1 MMKLQLYGFRLIK
14 ASSRLDLHMIVE
26 VDETSANGVQ
36 GGLQDEE
43 SLGGQV

>member
-1 MMKLQLYGFRLIK
+1 MKKLWLHGFRPIE
-14 ASSRLDLHMIVE
+14 ASSRLDFHMIVE
-26 VDETSANGVQ
+26 VDEMSSYEVQ